1 MPVGDD
7 PTDTEPVGVLVLNPV
22 LEGVPERV
30 EVPVTDR
37 VAEDVK
43 GPVAV
48 CERPVPVGVGDTVK
62 EPVCGADTEAVSDP
76 VEVWVPERVEVP
88 VWVRVLDGVM
98 KGDPD

>member
-1 MPVGDD
+1 MPVLDQV
-7 PTDTEPVGVLVLNPV
+7 P
-22 LEGVPERV
+22 EGVPERV
-30 EVPVTDR
+30 DEEVTDR
-37 VAEDVK
+37 VTEGVK

-48 CERPVPVGVGDTVK
+48 CESPVPVGVADTVK
-62 EPVCGADTEAVSDP
+62 GAVCVAVTEAVFDS

>member
-1 MPVGDD
+1 ML
-7 PTDTEPVGVLVLNPV
+7 TPV

-30 EVPVTDR
+30 EEAVTDR
-37 VAEDVK
+37 VTGGDRV
-43 GPVAV
+43 PVAV
-48 CERPVPVGVGDTVK
+48 CESPVAVGVPDTVK
-62 EPVCGADTEAVSDP
+62 GAVCVADTEAVPDT